1 VITKLLSRRTVKTI
15 EETLDPK
22 EIFQL
27 IHTKQGDYT
36 QENIEEFTCRDR
48 AGMALSF
55 LTVGRVT
62 EIFGGNKHRRVY
74 VSGLKPDPYDK
85 KNWIEEK
92 CGKHPGLN
100 TENLED
106 TGQFIIIKNMTVVK
120 RSQKIIDKY
129 GTQAA
134 KRSRLRFPLQK
145 GLYNNIFNDQ
155 LVPFTWLVREYLQR
169 YAPTQ
174 GKLFSYQDCWA
185 WHIIRHYTG
194 MFPNWFRAQA
204 DRFYGYHITKDSLR
218 HSKFVGRVK
227 PESSAPYIKYSDDQD
242 LKDQTAIMDFDW
254 IDSAVEEIQER
265 LSFHKNKS
273 QV

>member
-1 VITKLLSRRTVKTI
+1 MQQIKPLSRRTVKTI
-15 EETLDPK
+15 EETLEPK
-22 EIFQL
+22 EIFEL
-27 IHTKQGDYT
+27 ILSKEGDYT

-62 EIFGGNKHRRVY
+62 EIFGGDHFRRVY
-74 VSGLKPDPYDK
+74 VSGLKPDPFDK

-92 CGKHPGLN
+92 VGKHPGLN
-100 TENLED
+100 IENLEVTD
-106 TGQFIIIKNMTVVK
+106 QFIIIKNMSVVK

-129 GTQAA
+129 GLQAA

-155 LVPFTWLVREYLQR
+155 LVPFSWLVLEYIQR
-169 YAPTQ
+169 YAPSQ

-185 WHIIRHYTG
+185 WYLIRYYTG

-204 DRFYGYHITKDSLR
+204 DRFYGYYITKDSLR

-242 LKDQTAIMDFDW
+242 LKDQTAVMDFNW
-254 IDSAVEEIQER
+254 IDTAVEAIQER
-265 LSFHKNKS
+265 LKFKKKTS
-273 QV
+273 